1 MSTQQRHEELV
12 RILRSHPIASQAEL
26 LDLLR
31 QRGFRITQPT
41 LSRDLHNLGVSR
53 SVTGYALPSSLDG
66 SRVLSRPHEPRK
78 DQLEALIRKSVLSVT
93 SCGML
98 IVLRTPP
105 AGAQL
110 LARAVDESAQA
121 NVAGTLAGDDT
132 VFVAMRSEKAATALT
147 RRISR
152 LITLEKR

>member
-26 LDLLR
+26 LRLLR
-31 QRGFRITQPT
+31 ERGFGVTQPT
-41 LSRDLHNLGVSR
+41 LSRDLRILGITK
-53 SVTGYALPSSLDG
+53 SVTGYALPSPLDG
-66 SRVLSRPHEPRK
+66 SPVPSNAHKAPK
-78 DQLEALIRKSVLSVT
+78 DQLEPMIRKFVLSVT

-105 AGAQL
+105 AAAQS
-110 LARAVDESAQA
+110 LARAVDESALA

-152 LITLEKR
+152 LITAEEH